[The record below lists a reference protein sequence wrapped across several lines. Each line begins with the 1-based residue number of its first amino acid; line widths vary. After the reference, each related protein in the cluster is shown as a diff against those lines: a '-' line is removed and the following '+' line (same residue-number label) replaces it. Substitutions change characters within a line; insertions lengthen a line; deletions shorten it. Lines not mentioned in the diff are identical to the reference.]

1 MLSNMNRYSCLHYES
16 DDEEYEKRLLQEQEK
31 KRSIKEGE
39 RKLKEEKRK
48 NRDNAKMKQYETDYA
63 KNIKRTK
70 IYDKITLGFD
80 TFVYVGEI
88 KEDDYNIARY
98 LNLNSFLQQTV
109 DVGKLHGLFC
119 NDEYLRMVKHMELFK
134 NKNYF
139 PLECLE
145 YINDIQQNQISGCVV
160 NNLGIGNRMVYEIYI
175 VLLLDTPCV
184 RKAFDYYPHGKYLM
198 GVFKENLK
206 NKIKNQYGNVNELE
220 QEYYNKYFEL
230 GKRYFAKRNNFK
242 VLFRN
247 YVRFIGKLMII
258 WKK

>member
-1 MLSNMNRYSCLHYES
+1 MLSNNMNRCLHYES
-16 DDEEYEKRLLQEQEK
+16 DDEVREK
-31 KRSIKEGE
+31 KCNSIKEGE
-39 RKLKEEKRK
+39 EQKLK
-48 NRDNAKMKQYETDYA
+48 RDNAKMKQYETDYA

-80 TFVYVGEI
+80 TFIYVCEI

-109 DVGKLHGLFC
+109 DVGKLHGLFG
-119 NDEYLRMVKHMELFK
+119 NHEYLHMVKHMELFK

-184 RKAFDYYPHGKYLM
+184 RKAFDYYPHGRYLL

-206 NKIKNQYGNVNELE
+206 NKIKNQYGNVNKLE

-247 YVRFIGKLMII
+247 YARFIGKLMIS